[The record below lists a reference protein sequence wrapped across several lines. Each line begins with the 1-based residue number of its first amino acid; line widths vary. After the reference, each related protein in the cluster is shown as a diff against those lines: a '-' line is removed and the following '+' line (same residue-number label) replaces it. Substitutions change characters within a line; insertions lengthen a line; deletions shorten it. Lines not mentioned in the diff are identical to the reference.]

1 MHFTKSIILLAAALT
16 PAFAAEA
23 VSSPAAVTQTLTLVP
38 SGWTPP
44 TSTPTPTPTSTATP
58 TSTPLRSTSTP
69 LSSSAS
75 FSRTPIASTPLV
87 QSPET
92 TGAAPAATSSVPAS
106 GASSRQIPGVMA
118 IVAVAG
124 MLVV

>member
-1 MHFTKSIILLAAALT
+1 MHFTKSILLLAATLSPT
-16 PAFAAEA
+16 FAAEA
-23 VSSPAAVTQTLTLVP
+23 LSSPAAVTQTLTLVP

-44 TSTPTPTPTSTATP
+44 TSTPTSTATP
-58 TSTPLRSTSTP
+58 TSTPVRSTSTP

-87 QSPET
+87 KAPET
-92 TGAAPAATSSVPAS
+92 TGAAPASTSAVPAS
-106 GASSRQIPGVMA
+106 GASARQIPGVMA
-118 IVAVAG
+118 VVAVAG